1 MKKQSIE
8 TFSRVGSYDLN
19 GLIMEKPSAMNGDV
33 RVTKTRVTVEEIKES
48 KEVIQERIKE
58 LWIKGDNYHHREPL
72 KSCAKKYGLDLDD
85 SKFGEEK

>member
-1 MKKQSIE
+1 MNKQSIE
-8 TFSRVGSYDLN
+8 TFRRVGSYHLN
-19 GLIMEKPSAMNGDV
+19 GLTSRKPSCCNGIV
-33 RVTKTRVTVEEIKES
+33 RVTKIRVTIEDIEEP